1 MSDQNKLIY
10 SYNQKHQAASSGKLN
25 DSDDFDLK
33 LQKGKSVN
41 FADLSQVK

>member
-1 MSDQNKLIY
+1 MN
-10 SYNQKHQAASSGKLN
+10 SYNQKNQVASSGKLKN
-25 DSDDFDLK
+25 ADDFDLK